1 MTPAEL
7 LQRLIRFDTRNPPGG
22 ERECIAFVDEL
33 LREAGLETTIV
44 AKDPDRPSLV
54 ARLPGD
60 GSAEPLLLQ
69 GHVDVVPTEGQDW
82 SRDPLGGELVD
93 GWIWGRGALDMKSGV
108 TMMLD
113 AVLRAKREGFTPAG
127 DLVLA
132 VLADE
137 EDGGGLGAKH
147 LVTERPELLDGV
159 RYAIGE
165 FGGFT
170 QEVAGRRFYPIQ
182 VTEKQVCG
190 VTATFRG
197 PAGHGSM
204 PVRGGAVAK
213 LAAFLRA
220 IDRRRLP
227 VHVTPVATRMI
238 EGFAGEL
245 PRPLAAVLHRLLDP
259 RTTDAVLRLLGDRGR
274 LFDPLLHNTVS
285 PTIVRGGV
293 ARNVIPGEVSV
304 ELDGRL
310 VPGQTPE
317 DLLRELRALAPHDD
331 VELEMTRSE
340 PGPPDPDYGLFDLCA
355 GVLREAD
362 PDGTPVPMILPAI
375 TDARHFGRLGIQG
388 YGFTPLQLPSD
399 FRFTET
405 VHAADE
411 RVPAGAVAWGADRM
425 FRLIERYGRS

>member
-7 LQRLIRFDTRNPPGG
+7 LQRLIRFDTRNPPGA
-22 ERECIAFVDEL
+22 ERECVAFVDDL
-33 LREAGLETTIV
+33 LREAGLETTLV
-44 AKDPDRPSLV
+44 ADDPDRPNLV
-54 ARLPGD
+54 ARLPGRGD
-60 GSAEPLLLQ
+60 APPLLLQ
-69 GHVDVVPTEGQDW
+69 GHVDVVQTTGQQW
-82 SRDPLGGELVD
+82 SRDPLGGDLVD

-108 TMMLD
+108 AMMLH
-113 AVLRAKREGFTPAG
+113 AILRAHAEGLTPAG
-127 DLVLA
+127 DLVLC

-137 EDGGGLGAKH
+137 EDGGGLGAQH
-147 LVTERPELLDGV
+147 LVTERPELLDGI

-190 VTATFRG
+190 VRATFHG

-213 LAAFLRA
+213 MAWFLSA

-227 VHVTPVATRMI
+227 VHVTPVVARMV

-245 PRPLAAVLHRLLDP
+245 PRPVGAVLRRLLDP
-259 RTTDAVLRLLGDRGR
+259 RTTDVTLRLLRDRGR

-285 PTIVRGGV
+285 PTIVSGGV

-310 VPGQTPE
+310 VPGQTPD
-317 DLLRELRALAPHDD
+317 DLLRELRALTPTGD
-331 VELEMTRSE
+331 VELEVVRTE
-340 PGPPDPDYGLFDLCA
+340 PGPPEPDFGLFDLLA
-355 GVLREAD
+355 GVLTESD
-362 PDGTPVPMILPAI
+362 PGGTPVPMVLPAI

-388 YGFTPLQLPSD
+388 YGFTPLQLPKD

-411 RVPAGAVAWGADRM
+411 RVPADAVAWGADRM
-425 FRLIERYGRS
+425 FRLIERYGSP

>member
-1 MTPAEL
+1 MTAPEL

-33 LREAGLETTIV
+33 LRDAGLETTIV
-44 AKDPDRPSLV
+44 ARDPERPSVV
-54 ARLPGD
+54 ARLPGE
-60 GSAEPLLLQ
+60 GAAPPLLLQ
-69 GHVDVVPTEGQDW
+69 GHVDVVPTEGQTW

-93 GWIWGRGALDMKSGV
+93 GWIWGRGALDMKGGV
-108 TMMLD
+108 AMMLH
-113 AVLRAKREGFTPAG
+113 AILRAHADGHTPAG
-127 DLVLA
+127 DLVLV

-147 LVTERPELLDGV
+147 LVTERPELLEGIE
-159 RYAIGE
+159 YAIGE

-170 QEVAGRRFYPIQ
+170 QEIAGRRFYPIQ
-182 VTEKQVCG
+182 VSEKQVCG
-190 VTATFRG
+190 IRATFRG

-204 PVRGGAVAK
+204 PVRGGAMAK

-220 IDRRRLP
+220 IDRKRLP
-227 VHVTPVATRMI
+227 VHVTPVVTRMV
-238 EGFAGEL
+238 EGFAAGA
-245 PRPLAAVLHRLLDP
+245 PRPVGAVLQRLLDP
-259 RTTDAVLRLLGDRGR
+259 RTTDAMLRLLGDRGR

-310 VPGQTPE
+310 VPGQSPE
-317 DLLRELRALAPHDD
+317 DLVRELRALAPGDD
-331 VELEMTRSE
+331 VELEVVRSE
-340 PGPPDPDYGLFDLCA
+340 PGPPEPDYGLFDLLA

-362 PDGTPVPMILPAI
+362 PDGTPVPMLLPAI

-388 YGFTPLQLPSD
+388 YGFTPLQLPAD
-399 FRFTET
+399 FRFSET

-411 RVPAGAVAWGADRM
+411 RVPADAVAWGADRM
-425 FRLIERYGRS
+425 YRLIERYGRP

>member
-1 MTPAEL
+1 MTAPEL
-7 LQRLIRFDTRNPPGG
+7 LQRLIRFDTRNPPGD
-22 ERECIAFVDEL
+22 ERACIAFVDEL
-33 LREAGLETTIV
+33 LRDAGLETTIV
-44 AKDPDRPSLV
+44 AADPERPSLV
-54 ARLPGD
+54 ARLAGD

-82 SRDPLGGELVD
+82 SRDPFGGELVD
-93 GWIWGRGALDMKSGV
+93 GWIWGRGALDMKAGV
-108 TMMLD
+108 AMMLD
-113 AVLRAKREGFTPAG
+113 AVLRAHRDGLRPAG

-137 EDGGGLGAKH
+137 EDGGGAGARH
-147 LVTERPELLDGV
+147 LVTERPELLEGI

-170 QEVAGRRFYPIQ
+170 QQVAGRRFYPIQ
-182 VTEKQVCG
+182 VSEKQVCG
-190 VTATFRG
+190 VRATFRG

-213 LAAFLRA
+213 MAAFLRA
-220 IDRRRLP
+220 VDRKRLP
-227 VHVTPVATRMI
+227 VHVTPVVTRMV
-238 EGFAGEL
+238 EGIAGEL
-245 PRPLAAVLHRLLDP
+245 PAPLAAVLRRLLDP
-259 RTTDAVLRLLGDRGR
+259 RTTDPVLKVLGDRGR

-310 VPGQTPE
+310 VPGQTPD
-317 DLLRELRALAPHDD
+317 DLLRELRALAGGDA
-331 VELEMTRSE
+331 ELEIVRSE
-340 PGPPDPDYGLFDLCA
+340 PGPPEPDYGMFDLLA

-362 PDGTPVPMILPAI
+362 PAGTPIPMLLPAI
-375 TDARHFGRLGIQG
+375 TDARHFGRIGIQG
-388 YGFTPLQLPSD
+388 YGFTPLQLPAD

-411 RVPAGAVAWGADRM
+411 RVPADAVAWGADRM
-425 FRLIERYGRS
+425 FRVIERYGRP